1 MRVGSR
7 ALGWQDTGTIGVL
20 TDIGEF
26 IVGAY
31 LQIKL
36 DCDVVDYNVR
46 PPGGGLP
53 GLQEIDVVGFNHREH
68 KAYLCEVTTHIR
80 GLLYKD
86 NATTVKRIGKKYEWQ
101 KKYGKE
107 YLHGFHCEYMFWSP
121 VVPVGYITAGLSE
134 LSGLQFIING
144 EYKRRIEELQKQARL
159 DTHDARNPFYR
170 MLQIM
175 GHLRG

>member
-1 MRVGSR
+1 
-7 ALGWQDTGTIGVL
+7 VL

-46 PPGGGLP
+46 PRGGGLA
-53 GLQEIDVVGFNHREH
+53 GLEEIDVVGFNHREH
-68 KAYLCEVTTHIR
+68 KAHLCEVTTHIQ

-86 NATTVKRIGKKYEWQ
+86 NPTTIARISKKYERQ

-107 YLHGFHCEYMFWSP
+107 YLHGFQCECMFWSP
-121 VVPVGYITAGLSE
+121 VVPVGYLTDGLSK
-134 LSGLQFIING
+134 LSGLQLIING
-144 EYKRRIEELQKQARL
+144 VYKRRIEELQAQARI

-175 GHLRG
+175 GHMRG